1 LGIDNLLARG
11 GVPNT
16 FYDNGR
22 EATVNRAIY
31 GSTYPNL
38 KLLPSSPWKKKD
50 LVVKKHNSLYLRLET
65 PGNTKGGSL
74 TVPLTS
80 RLIALE

>member
-22 EATVNRAIY
+22 EAAVNRAIY

-38 KLLPSSPWKKKD
+38 KLLPSSPWKKD
-50 LVVKKHNSLYLRLET
+50 LVVKKHNSLYLRLVT
-65 PGNTKGGSL
+65 PS
-74 TVPLTS
+74 S
-80 RLIALE
+80 E